1 MNNAKKKHFESA
13 AALKALVLAA
23 QNGQQQSIDE
33 LCAAFRPLIMQEARY
48 SYVKQALG
56 EEAENTAWMLFLEFI
71 MSYKGKNFLAL
82 PGLIKVHLH
91 YSLLHKV
98 YPDEKVEVD
107 GRKALLR
114 SKLEKAAHSMIIG
127 VVQAMLYVL
136 LLINVASALGIDI
149 TGVVALASVLT
160 LAVSLAL
167 QNMLANVMSQRN
179 YKRYHHRFQRSFLIR
194 GKPSSGYVDYFLYRI
209 YPPGNQSCSRQATEN
224 FAGTGQ

>member
-107 GRKALLR
+107 AYLWLDQTDEEGRPLFD
-114 SKLEKAAHSMIIG
+114 I
-127 VVQAMLYVL
+127 
-136 LLINVASALGIDI
+136 ASDELVD
-149 TGVVALASVLT
+149 SQLT
-160 LAVSLAL
+160 DDNMVK
-167 QNMLANVMSQRN
+167 NMLKHLTAKQKEVIEATILGCKTLDEYSRIKGLSFTTVYLYQQRGL
-179 YKRYHHRFQRSFLIR
+179 KRLRKVLKKSL
-194 GKPSSGYVDYFLYRI
+194 
-209 YPPGNQSCSRQATEN
+209 
-224 FAGTGQ
+224 